1 MLVLRASVRRVYI
14 FAYSDRKKKLSKIK
28 AFFTDSQPGCVLSM
42 FLKFWSISLNFLMK
56 KVLIKTEKSVF
67 TNALNVVVLFL
78 FKRQKR
84 CICTRI
90 FGWHIKIGER
100 HIRIFVVPSL
110 YLIDVLVFFPIIFLY
125 WLVRVC
131 VAVGTSAWHLGIYR
145 SLGTV
150 ARHLRETKNKTCI
163 LNTRFINRFVNE
175 GNNKKYNLIISLKR
189 GERPFGVLIKVSYG
203 DDKPWVQIRLE
214 SIVPA

>member
-1 MLVLRASVRRVYI
+1 MHSARIVSWQVSIAGISEARVYI
-14 FAYSDRKKKLSKIK
+14 YIFRPKKKNLSKIK
-28 AFFTDSQPGCVLSM
+28 TFFTDSQPGCVLSM
-42 FLKFWSISLNFLMK
+42 FLKFWSIILNFLMK

-67 TNALNVVVLFL
+67 TNTLNVVVLFL

-90 FGWHIKIGER
+90 FGWHLKIGER

-125 WLVRVC
+125 WRVRVC
-131 VAVGTSAWHLGIYR
+131 VGVRKSAWRLRISW

-150 ARHLRETKNKTCI
+150 VRHLR
-163 LNTRFINRFVNE
+163 
-175 GNNKKYNLIISLKR
+175 GNKKTKR
-189 GERPFGVLIKVSYG
+189 L
-203 DDKPWVQIRLE
+203 
-214 SIVPA
+214 

>member
-1 MLVLRASVRRVYI
+1 MHSARIVSWHVSIAGISEARVYI
-14 FAYSDRKKKLSKIK
+14 CIFRPKKKLSKIK

-67 TNALNVVVLFL
+67 INALNVVVLFL

-125 WLVRVC
+125 WRVRVC
-131 VAVGTSAWHLGIYR
+131 VGVGTSAWRLRIYR

-150 ARHLRETKNKTCI
+150 ARHLRETQKQNVYTKYKILLTDLWTRAITKNIT
-163 LNTRFINRFVNE
+163 LSF
-175 GNNKKYNLIISLKR
+175 LLKEVKDPL
-189 GERPFGVLIKVSYG
+189 GY
-203 DDKPWVQIRLE
+203 
-214 SIVPA
+214 

>member
-1 MLVLRASVRRVYI
+1 MHSARIVSWQVSIAGISEARVYI
-14 FAYSDRKKKLSKIK
+14 YIFRPKKKNLSKIK
-28 AFFTDSQPGCVLSM
+28 TFFTDSQPGCVLSM
-42 FLKFWSISLNFLMK
+42 FLKFWSIILNFLMK

-67 TNALNVVVLFL
+67 TNTLNVVVLFL

-90 FGWHIKIGER
+90 FGWHLKIGER

-125 WLVRVC
+125 WRVRVC
-131 VAVGTSAWHLGIYR
+131 VTVGTSAWHLGIYR

-150 ARHLRETKNKTCI
+150 ARHLRETQKQNVYNKYKI
-163 LNTRFINRFVNE
+163 
-175 GNNKKYNLIISLKR
+175 Y
-189 GERPFGVLIKVSYG
+189 
-203 DDKPWVQIRLE
+203 
-214 SIVPA
+214 